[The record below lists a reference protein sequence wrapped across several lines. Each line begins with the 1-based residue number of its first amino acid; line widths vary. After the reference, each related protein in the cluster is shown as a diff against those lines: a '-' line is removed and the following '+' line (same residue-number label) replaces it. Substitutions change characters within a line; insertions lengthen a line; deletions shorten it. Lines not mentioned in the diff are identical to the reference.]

1 MGWPTTEN
9 HPDAL
14 VHVVVSRG
22 LAPSSVS
29 DTSVVVTDERGQDVP
44 VTVRVFY
51 GEASHVLNI
60 APASGAWAA
69 ETDFTVEVPAGLQ
82 SFDGA
87 ILESAHRFGFSTRP
101 PPEPSPEPIKE
112 APGGCGGGSA
122 GLVVVGLSALRRRA
136 SRRAHSAA
144 ASGKV

>member
-1 MGWPTTEN
+1 MSVQPQ
-9 HPDAL
+9 AL
-14 VHVVVSRG
+14 M
-22 LAPSSVS
+22 
-29 DTSVVVTDERGQDVP
+29 
-44 VTVRVFY
+44 
-51 GEASHVLNI
+51 
-60 APASGAWAA
+60 WAA
-69 ETDFTVEVPAGLQ
+69 ETDFTVDVPAGLQ

-87 ILESAHRFGFSTRP
+87 ILESAHRFSFSTRP

-122 GLVVVGLSALRRRA
+122 GLVVVGLSALRRRV